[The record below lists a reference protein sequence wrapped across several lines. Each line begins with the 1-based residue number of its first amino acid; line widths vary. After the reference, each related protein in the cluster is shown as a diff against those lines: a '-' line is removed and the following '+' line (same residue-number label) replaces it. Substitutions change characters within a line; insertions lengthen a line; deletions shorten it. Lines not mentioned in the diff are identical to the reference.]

1 MKHPEPGRREP
12 HRSAF
17 SILERI
23 DVGETQDGALLPGWE
38 QASFSILERIDVGE
52 TASDLQPAGTSASF
66 QYPRTD
72 RRG

>member
-1 MKHPEPGRREP
+1 MLRQPNR
-12 HRSAF
+12 AF

-23 DVGETQDGALLPGWE
+23 DVGETPVITLAALVAV
-38 QASFSILERIDVGE
+38 ASFSILERIDVGE
-52 TASDLQPAGTSASF
+52 TLHYWPATLPPLRF